1 MRVLEVLDALHPRP
15 PRGHRRRLHR
25 LLLRAVGGELGR
37 RVDRPRRALRLDDGA
52 CLLRGAAAADGEANL
67 LTRARRRDAV
77 ADVLQRHQGPP
88 GAPPGAGSIA
98 RAGPMPESPPIRG
111 FMPAFAPAGAG
122 PPFVPPPGIAADCW
136 RSAACCLTSSCVACA
151 CSCWGGGWGPG
162 RAGGGAPRGR
172 AGA

>member
-1 MRVLEVLDALHPRP
+1 MRVLEVLDALHPRH

-67 LTRARRRDAV
+67 LTRAR
-77 ADVLQRHQGPP
+77 P
-88 GAPPGAGSIA
+88 
-98 RAGPMPESPPIRG
+98 RA
-111 FMPAFAPAGAG
+111 AGAG
-122 PPFVPPPGIAADCW
+122 PPFVPPPGIAAACW

-151 CSCWGGGWGPG
+151 CSCWSSVWCSGLSGGS
-162 RAGGGAPRGR
+162 APRAR
-172 AGA
+172 AWLAMCSASLSCEET

>member
-1 MRVLEVLDALHPRP
+1 MRVLEVLDALHPRH

-88 GAPPGAGSIA
+88 GAPPGAASIA
-98 RAGPMPESPPIRG
+98 RAGP
-111 FMPAFAPAGAG
+111 A

-151 CSCWGGGWGPG
+151 CSCWSSVWCSGLSGGS
-162 RAGGGAPRGR
+162 APRAR
-172 AGA
+172 AWLAMCSASLSCGET

>member
-1 MRVLEVLDALHPRP
+1 MRVLEVLDALHPRH

-52 CLLRGAAAADGEANL
+52 CLLRRAAAADGEATL
-67 LTRARRRDAV
+67 LPRARRRDAV

-88 GAPPGAGSIA
+88 GAPPGAASIA
-98 RAGPMPESPPIRG
+98 RAGPMPESAPIRG

-122 PPFVPPPGIAADCW
+122 PPFVPPPGIAAACW
-136 RSAACCLTSSCVACA
+136 RSAAM
-151 CSCWGGGWGPG
+151 GPA
-162 RAGGGAPRGR
+162 RAMLA
-172 AGA
+172 